1 MAPFLSTEHLSAFN
15 TLVSWHTS
23 RRKTATQYF
32 PNLFVLELPC
42 SPVGRSHST
51 GVAENIHGE

>member
-1 MAPFLSTEHLSAFN
+1 MSPFLSTEHLSAFN
-15 TLVSWHTS
+15 TLVAWHTS

-42 SPVGRSHST
+42 SPVGQIS
-51 GVAENIHGE
+51 